1 MSNARNL
8 ANLLG
13 TGTQITTA
21 DIADGAFQANKNLI
35 INGAMNVSQRISS
48 STSLTT
54 SLAYYLDRFKVIK
67 TTSGASATIEQSST
81 APANFKN
88 SMLVTITTGAAA
100 AGADLNYISQMLE
113 GQNVSSLSFGT
124 SDAQTVTLSFWVRSS
139 VTGTFSGC
147 LNNGVTTAS
156 GRTYPFNYTISSA
169 NTWEKKTI
177 TIAGDTTGTWAVD
190 NTAGMQVVWDLGS
203 GSGYAGTA
211 GSWATSF
218 YPKATSSVDLVATT
232 GATFY
237 LTGVQLEVGD
247 TATPLEHRS
256 YGDEL
261 RRCQRY
267 FQIVES
273 EQAYGLGFW
282 RPHSGVNDFFGVY
295 HYPVEMRAT
304 ATITHD
310 TSGNFVHQP
319 NIVIQGGSENFYN
332 SSPRVFAAR
341 IQPTTTHSVS
351 YALFSITDYFCD
363 AEL

>member
-1 MSNARNL
+1 MSRARDL
-8 ANLLG
+8 ADLG
-13 TGTQITTA
+13 GSADAGGLTGR
-21 DIADGAFQANKNLI
+21 NLI

-67 TTSGASATIEQSST
+67 STSGASATIEQSST

-88 SMLVTITTGAAA
+88 SMLVTITTGSA
-100 AGADLNYISQMLE
+100 AGGGDLNYISQMLE

-169 NTWEKKTI
+169 DTWEKKTI

-211 GSWATSF
+211 GAWATSF
-218 YPKATSSVDLVATT
+218 YPKAASSVDLVATT

-237 LTGVQLEVGD
+237 ITGVQLEVGE
-247 TATPLEHRS
+247 TATPFEHES
-256 YGDEL
+256 YAATL
-261 RRCQRY
+261 NKCHRY
-267 FQIVES
+267 YYQ
-273 EQAYGLGFW
+273 L
-282 RPHSGVNDFFGVY
+282 D
-295 HYPVEMRAT
+295 
-304 ATITHD
+304 ATIDMFAWQNGT
-310 TSGNFVHQP
+310 TSQTQRRVNVHWPVTMRDVP
-319 NIVIQGGSENFYN
+319 NVSFTTNGGGSLSTANA
-332 SSPRVFAAR
+332 SIHTVRLFANAGASTGGM
-341 IQPTTTHSVS
+341 Q
-351 YALFSITDYFCD
+351 ITQVI
-363 AEL
+363 AEKEL